1 MAQLDKT
8 TIDAIKK
15 ITDAIEGTGFFL
27 NRFSVSDSGIMK
39 TVIDFD
45 IREIEEDVNSEGEK
59 Q

>member
-1 MAQLDKT
+1 MAQLDKK

-27 NRFSVSDSGIMK
+27 NRFSVGDSGISK

-45 IREIEEDVNSEGEK
+45 IREIVDDVEDMEGEK
-59 Q
+59 